1 MFNQLKIKT
10 KSVNVNSLVGSVAVI
25 ALAGIFLSSAPANA
39 ASITYSRWAN
49 IGPQTIGDGDNGK
62 FTLKITDG
70 EDVGQKGKALFQFSS
85 DTLAD
90 ANYISTVYF
99 QDKGGLFATTTTT
112 TTTAK
117 NGKTTTTTTT
127 TYNAS
132 VSTTFSDAVANTS
145 SLSGLDFAYGTAT
158 LSQGNSIGFN
168 TSFSFDKAG
177 SGGNKNA
184 ISPGETLGILVD
196 LSAGKTFNDILNSL
210 TQNDNL
216 IVAAHIIGYPNPADP
231 ANGLS
236 DGFYY
241 GNPFAKG
248 TTPTA
253 GTDSP
258 VFYDTYKTTSDPNP
272 ATVASAPPNPVT
284 PPSSSAVPEPFTILG
299 AATALGLGASFKR
312 RLAKATK
319 GE

>member
-10 KSVNVNSLVGSVAVI
+10 DSVNINSLIGTVAVI
-25 ALAGIFLSSAPANA
+25 ALTRIFLSSAPANA

-85 DTLAD
+85 NTLAD

-112 TTTAK
+112 TTTTAK

-127 TYNAS
+127 KYNAS
-132 VSTTFSDAVANTS
+132 VSTTFSDAAANTS

-177 SGGNKNA
+177 SGGNKSS

-216 IVAAHIIGYPNPADP
+216 IVAAHIIGY
-231 ANGLS
+231 ANSRS

-248 TTPTA
+248 TTPPA

-272 ATVASAPPNPVT
+272 ATVASAPSDTVT

-299 AATALGLGASFKR
+299 SATALGLGASFKR